1 MATKQTTMAAI
12 YTVYTVISQL
22 FGRLH
27 EGMVNSSYAGEKKE
41 GGRSRQVTAGK
52 RWAEI

>member
-27 EGMVNSSYAGEKKE
+27 EGTVNSSYAGEKK
-41 GGRSRQVTAGK
+41 RA
-52 RWAEI
+52 AEAAPSHCGEQMG

>member
-1 MATKQTTMAAI
+1 MIRMATKQTTMAAI

-27 EGMVNSSYAGEKKE
+27 EGTVNSSYAGEKKE
-41 GGRSRQVTAGK
+41 GGRSRPK
-52 RWAEI
+52 